1 MLLLLGA
8 ASVVRMELTKISRVN
23 YQIKQR
29 ISASRWVYYKNISR
43 SSECQ
48 MMMVMMMM
56 MMMIIIILK
65 IIIPSELIPNKLTD
79 VQELNT

>member
-56 MMMIIIILK
+56 MMIIIILK